1 MKRRHF
7 LQFGGSLLASL
18 GISEVEFFQQANRYG
33 KVLAQSTPRKLAL
46 LVGINNYTDGVRPL
60 RGCLMDV
67 EMQREL
73 LIHRFGFKPQDILV
87 ITDSQATRQGII
99 TAFENHLIK
108 QAKPGDVA
116 VFHYSGH
123 GSRVVDPAP
132 INGKKLNSTIVP
144 IDTVTADK
152 NVVKDIMG
160 KTLFLLMS
168 AVQTEN
174 LTVVL
179 DSCFSGGGDRGNL
192 VVRSARFER
201 ETENIKVDVAELEY
215 QQKWLTQFNFSLQK
229 FQQLREKGIAK
240 GVSLAAAK
248 DNQLATDA
256 RFDGFNAG
264 AFTYLLTRYLWQ
276 QNRNQAIST
285 TFVNLALRTQDMAQY
300 SGMIQVPEYEVKPG
314 SDYGNKLVYFSEQ
327 TNRSAEGV
335 IRQVKENGKEVEV
348 EFWLGG
354 ISSQSLE
361 GFQKGSIFSLIDN
374 QGKEIG
380 QIEQIS
386 RVGLVGYGKVIQ
398 GDSKVVKDGM
408 LLRERVRGIPM
419 DLSLKIGLDDSL
431 GAEKSLVEKEIN
443 DISRVEVV
451 GVNQTDV
458 VHYILG
464 RVRENNSR
472 EFQLLSIPNPP
483 PVGAIG
489 LFTSGQKPVDNTFGI
504 PGESAPK
511 AIQERLR
518 SKLKSLLAGRILHTL
533 VTGDS
538 STLKVSTSIQ
548 PVNSTS
554 AANIVSSRGNQE
566 DKKAPINSVQGT
578 KFKPNTDIQ
587 INIQNNESQN
597 LYIGVV
603 LIDSSGELLVLF
615 PRDWDTPEDAALV
628 AAGKTITLP
637 RTEDNYKILLK
648 GPSGSLEVLVL
659 ASISPVRNALKGLQN
674 IARSRNTGKGSPLG
688 ISEDEP
694 DKVMGDLLLDF
705 DEMSRAGFQLVS
717 TVRGVDTTKI
727 AVLSSLLEVV
737 E

>member
-18 GISEVEFFQQANRYG
+18 GISQVEFFQQANRYG

-46 LVGINNYTDGVRPL
+46 LVGINNYTGDIRPL

-73 LIHRFGFKPQDILV
+73 LIHRFGFQPQDILV
-87 ITDSQATRQGII
+87 VTDSLATRQGII

-108 QAKPGDVA
+108 QAKPGDVV

-132 INGKKLNSTIVP
+132 INGKNLNGTMVP
-144 IDTVTADK
+144 IDTVTPDK

-201 ETENIKVDVAELEY
+201 ETNNIQVAPEELEY
-215 QQKWLTQFNFSLQK
+215 QQRWLTQLKFSPEK
-229 FQQLREKGIAK
+229 FQELREKGIAK
-240 GVSLAAAK
+240 GVSLTSAK

-264 AFTYLLTRYLWQ
+264 AFTYLLSRYLWQ

-285 TFVNLALRTQDMAQY
+285 TFVNLALRTQDIAQN

-314 SDYGNKLVYFSEQ
+314 SNYANKLVYFSEQ
-327 TNRSAEGV
+327 TTRSAEGV
-335 IRQVKENGKEVEV
+335 IRKVSGNQV

-354 ISSQSLE
+354 IASQSLE
-361 GFQKGSIFSLIDN
+361 GFQQGSIFSLIDN

-386 RVGLVGYGKVIQ
+386 RVGLVGYGKVI
-398 GDSKVVKDGM
+398 KAKPNVVKPGV
-408 LLRERVRGIPM
+408 LLRERVRGIPT
-419 DLSLKIGLDDSL
+419 DLSLKVGLDDSL
-431 GAEKSLVEKEIN
+431 GAEKSQAEKEIKAIN
-443 DISRVEVV
+443 RMEVV

-464 RVRENNSR
+464 RVRENHSR
-472 EFQLLSIPNPP
+472 EFQQSSIPNPP

-489 LFTSGQKPVDNTFGI
+489 LFTAGRKPVYNTFGI
-504 PGESAPK
+504 PEESAPK

-518 SKLKSLLAGRILHTL
+518 SKLKSLLAGRILQTL

-554 AANIVSSRGNQE
+554 AANVVSSRGNQE

-578 KFKPNTDIQ
+578 KFKPNTEIK
-587 INIQNNESQN
+587 ITIQNNESQN

-615 PRDWDTPEDAALV
+615 PRDWDKPEDAALV
-628 AAGKTITLP
+628 AGGKTITIP
-637 RTEDNYKILLK
+637 RTEDNFKILLK
-648 GPSGSLEVLVL
+648 GPSGTLEVLVL
-659 ASISPVRNALKGLQN
+659 ASVSPVRNALKGLQN
-674 IARSRNTGKGSPLG
+674 IARSRNIAKGSLLG

-705 DEMSRAGFQLVS
+705 DEMSRAGVQLVS
-717 TVRGVDTTKI
+717 TIRGVDTTKI
-727 AVLSSLLEVV
+727 AVLSSLVEVV

>member
-18 GISEVEFFQQANRYG
+18 GISQVEFFQQANRYG

-46 LVGINNYTDGVRPL
+46 LVGINNYTGDIRPL

-87 ITDSQATRQGII
+87 ITDSLATRQGII

-132 INGKKLNSTIVP
+132 INGKNLNGTMVP
-144 IDTVTADK
+144 IDTVTPDK

-179 DSCFSGGGDRGNL
+179 DSCFSGGADRGNL

-201 ETENIKVDVAELEY
+201 ETNNIQVASEELEY
-215 QQKWLTQFNFSLQK
+215 QQQWLTRLKISPDK
-229 FQQLREKGIAK
+229 FQELRGKGIAK
-240 GVSLAAAK
+240 GVSLTSAR

-285 TFVNLALRTQDMAQY
+285 TFVNLALRTQDIAQN
-300 SGMIQVPEYEVKPG
+300 SGMVQVPEYEVKPG
-314 SDYGNKLVYFSEQ
+314 SNYANKLVYFSEQ
-327 TNRSAEGV
+327 TTRSAEGV
-335 IRQVKENGKEVEV
+335 IRKVSGDQV

-354 ISSQSLE
+354 IASQSLE
-361 GFQKGSIFSLIDN
+361 GFQQGAIFNLIDK

-380 QIEQIS
+380 QIEQTS
-386 RVGLVGYGKVIQ
+386 RVGLVGYGKVI
-398 GDSKVVKDGM
+398 KAKPNVVKPGV
-408 LLRERVRGIPM
+408 LLRERVRGIPT
-419 DLSLKIGLDDSL
+419 DLTLKVGLDESL
-431 GAEKSLVEKEIN
+431 GADRSQAEKEIKA
-443 DISRVEVV
+443 ISRMEVV

-472 EFQLLSIPNPP
+472 EFQQLSIPNPP

-489 LFTSGQKPVDNTFGI
+489 LFTSGRKPVDNTFGI
-504 PGESAPK
+504 PEESTPK
-511 AIQERLR
+511 AIQERLK
-518 SKLKSLLAGRILHTL
+518 SKFKSLLAGRILQTL

-538 STLKVSTSIQ
+538 STLKVTTTIQ
-548 PVNSTS
+548 SVNSRS
-554 AANIVSSRGNQE
+554 AANVVSSRGNQE

-578 KFKPNTDIQ
+578 KFKPNTEIK
-587 INIQNNESQN
+587 INIQNNENQN
-597 LYIGVV
+597 LFIGVV

-615 PRDWDTPEDAALV
+615 PRDWDKPEDAALV
-628 AAGKTITLP
+628 AGGKTITIP
-637 RTEDNYKILLK
+637 RTEDNFKILLK
-648 GPSGSLEVLVL
+648 GPSGTLEVLVL
-659 ASISPVRNALKGLQN
+659 ASVSPVRNALKGLQN
-674 IARSRNTGKGSPLG
+674 IARSRNTAKGSPLG

-694 DKVMGDLLLDF
+694 DKVMGDLLIDF
-705 DEMSRAGFQLVS
+705 DEMSRAGVQLVS
-717 TVRGVDTTKI
+717 TIRGVDTTKI
-727 AVLSSLLEVV
+727 AVLSSLVEVV

>member
-18 GISEVEFFQQANRYG
+18 GISQVEFFQQANRYG

-73 LIHRFGFKPQDILV
+73 LIHRFGFQPQDILV
-87 ITDSQATRQGII
+87 VTDSQATRQGII

-132 INGKKLNSTIVP
+132 INGKNLNGTMVP
-144 IDTVTADK
+144 IDTVTPDK

-179 DSCFSGGGDRGNL
+179 DSCFSGGADRGNL

-201 ETENIKVDVAELEY
+201 ETENIKVDKAELEY
-215 QQKWLTQFNFSLQK
+215 QQKLLSQLNFSPDK
-229 FQQLREKGIAK
+229 FQELRAKGIAK
-240 GVSLAAAK
+240 GVSLTSAK

-256 RFDGFNAG
+256 CFDGFNAG

-285 TFVNLALRTQDMAQY
+285 TFVNLALRTQDIAQT
-300 SGMIQVPEYEVKPG
+300 SGNLQVPEYEVKPG

-327 TNRSAEGV
+327 TKRSAEGV
-335 IRQVKENGKEVEV
+335 IRKVSGNQV

-354 ISSQSLE
+354 IASQSLE
-361 GFQKGSIFSLIDN
+361 GFQQGSIFNLIDN

-386 RVGLVGYGKVIQ
+386 RVGLVGYGKVIKNPNAAKP
-398 GDSKVVKDGM
+398 GV
-408 LLRERVRGIPM
+408 LLRERVRGIPT
-419 DLSLKIGLDDSL
+419 DLSLKIGLDESL
-431 GAEKSLVEKEIN
+431 GAEKSLAEKEIKA
-443 DISRVEVV
+443 ISRMEVV

-472 EFQLLSIPNPP
+472 EFQQLSIPNPP

-489 LFTSGQKPVDNTFGI
+489 LFTSGRKPVYNTFGI
-504 PGESAPK
+504 PEESTQA
-511 AIQERLR
+511 AIQQRLK
-518 SKLKSLLAGRILHTL
+518 SKFKSLLAGRILQTL

-538 STLKVSTSIQ
+538 STLKVTTTIQ
-548 PVNSTS
+548 AVNSRST
-554 AANIVSSRGNQE
+554 ANVVSSRGNQE
-566 DKKAPINSVQGT
+566 SQQAPINSIQNT
-578 KFKPNTDIQ
+578 NFKPGTAMQ
-587 INIQNNESQN
+587 INIQNNENQN
-597 LYIGVV
+597 LFIGVV

-615 PRDWDTPEDAALV
+615 PRDWDKPEDAALLG
-628 AAGKTITLP
+628 AGKIITIP
-637 RTEDNYKILLK
+637 RTEDNFKILLQ
-648 GPSGSLEVLVL
+648 GPSGTLEVLVL
-659 ASISPVRNALKGLQN
+659 ASVSPVRNALKGLQN
-674 IARSRNTGKGSPLG
+674 IARSRNTAKGSPLG

-694 DKVMGDLLLDF
+694 DKVMGDLLIDF
-705 DEMSRAGFQLVS
+705 DEMSRAGVQLVS
-717 TVRGVDTTKI
+717 TIRGVDTTKI
-727 AVLSSLLEVV
+727 AVLSSLVEVV

>member
-18 GISEVEFFQQANRYG
+18 GISQVEFFQQANRYG

-73 LIHRFGFKPQDILV
+73 LIHRFGFQPQDILV
-87 ITDSQATRQGII
+87 VTDSQATRQGII

-132 INGKKLNSTIVP
+132 INGQKLNGTMVP

-192 VVRSARFER
+192 LVRSARFER
-201 ETENIKVDVAELEY
+201 ETENIKVDTSELEY
-215 QQKWLTQFNFSLQK
+215 QQKLLSQLNFSADK
-229 FQQLREKGIAK
+229 FQELRQKGIAK
-240 GVSLAAAK
+240 GVSLTSAK

-276 QNRNQAIST
+276 QNRNQSLST
-285 TFVNLALRTQDMAQY
+285 IFVNLALRTQDMAQS
-300 SGMIQVPEYEVKPG
+300 SGIVQVPEFEVKPG
-314 SDYGNKLVYFSEQ
+314 SDYRNKLLYFSDK
-327 TNRSAEGV
+327 TTPSAEGV
-335 IRQVKENGKEVEV
+335 ITKVNGREV

-354 ISSQSLE
+354 IASQSLE

-380 QIEQIS
+380 QIEQVS

-398 GDSKVVKDGM
+398 GDSKVVKPGV
-408 LLRERVRGIPM
+408 LLRERVRGIPT
-419 DLSLKIGLDDSL
+419 DLTLKIGLDDSL
-431 GAEKSLVEKEIN
+431 GAEKRLAEKEIN
-443 DISRVEVV
+443 AINKIEVV
-451 GVNQTDV
+451 GVDRTDV

-464 RVRENNSR
+464 RIRENDSR
-472 EFQLLSIPNPP
+472 EFQKLSISNPP

-489 LFTSGQKPVDNTFGI
+489 LFTSGGKPVNNTFGI
-504 PGESAPK
+504 PEESVPK

-538 STLKVSTSIQ
+538 STLKVTTTIQ

-554 AANIVSSRGNQE
+554 AANVVSSRGNQE
-566 DKKAPINSVQGT
+566 DKKVPINSVQGT
-578 KFKPNTDIQ
+578 KFKPNTEIQ
-587 INIQNNESQN
+587 ITIQNNESRS
-597 LYIGVV
+597 LFIGVV
-603 LIDSSGELLVLF
+603 LIDSSGDLLVLF

-637 RTEDNYKILLK
+637 RIEDNYKILLK
-648 GPSGSLEVLVL
+648 GPAGTLEVLVL
-659 ASISPVRNALKGLQN
+659 ASVFPIRNALKGLQN
-674 IARSRNTGKGSPLG
+674 IARNRNTAKGSPLG

-694 DKVMGDLLLDF
+694 DKVIGDLLMDF
-705 DEMSRAGFQLVS
+705 DEITRAGVELVP
-717 TVRGVDTTKI
+717 TVKGVDITKI
-727 AVLSSLLEVV
+727 AVLSSLVEVV

>member
-18 GISEVEFFQQANRYG
+18 GISQVEFFQQANRYG

-46 LVGINNYTDGVRPL
+46 LVGINNYTGDIRPL

-67 EMQREL
+67 EMQRGL
-73 LIHRFGFKPQDILV
+73 LIHRFGFNPQDILV
-87 ITDSQATRQGII
+87 ITDSQATRQNII

-108 QAKPGDVA
+108 QVKPGDVA
-116 VFHYSGH
+116 VFHFSGH

-132 INGKKLNSTIVP
+132 INGKNLNGTMVP
-144 IDTVTADK
+144 IDTVTPDR

-179 DSCFSGGGDRGNL
+179 DSCYSGGGDRGNL

-201 ETENIKVDVAELEY
+201 ETENITVDSAELEY
-215 QQKWLTQFNFSLQK
+215 QQKLLSQLNFSPDK
-229 FQQLREKGIAK
+229 FQELRQKGIAK
-240 GVSLAAAK
+240 GVSLTSAK

-285 TFVNLALRTQDMAQY
+285 TFVNLALRTQDIART
-300 SGMIQVPEYEVKPG
+300 SGNLQVPEYEVKPG

-335 IRQVKENGKEVEV
+335 ITKVNDKEV

-354 ISSQSLE
+354 VASQSLE
-361 GFQKGSIFSLIDN
+361 GFQKGSIFNLIDN

-386 RVGLVGYGKVIQ
+386 RVGLAGYGKVIQ
-398 GDSKVVKDGM
+398 GDSEVVKDGI
-408 LLRERVRGIPM
+408 LLRERVRGIPT
-419 DLSLKIGLDDSL
+419 DLTLKVGLDDSL
-431 GAEKSLVEKEIN
+431 GAEKSQAEKEIKA
-443 DISRVEVV
+443 ISRMEVV

-464 RVRENNSR
+464 RVRENDSR
-472 EFQLLSIPNPP
+472 EFQKLSIPNPP

-489 LFTSGQKPVDNTFGI
+489 LFTSGRKPVLNTFGI
-504 PGESAPK
+504 PEESAPK

-518 SKLKSLLAGRILHTL
+518 SKLKSLLAGRILQTL

-538 STLKVSTSIQ
+538 SSLKVTTTIQ
-548 PVNSTS
+548 AVNSTS
-554 AANIVSSRGNQE
+554 AANIVSSLGNQE
-566 DKKAPINSVQGT
+566 DKKAPINSVQST
-578 KFKPNTDIQ
+578 KFKPGTTIQ
-587 INIQNNESQN
+587 INIQNNESRN

-603 LIDSSGELLVLF
+603 LIDSSGDLLVLF

-637 RTEDNYKILLK
+637 RTEDNYQILLQ
-648 GPSGSLEVLVL
+648 GPSGTLEVLVL
-659 ASISPVRNALKGLQN
+659 ASVSPVRNALRGLQN
-674 IARSRNTGKGSPLG
+674 IARSRNNAQGSPLG

-694 DKVMGDLLLDF
+694 DRVMGDLLSDF
-705 DEMSRAGFQLVS
+705 DEISRASVQLIS

-727 AVLSSLLEVV
+727 AVLSSLIEVV